1 MGSASIGT
9 GGGTRKTVARID
21 WAALDVATG
30 AAQAPKPDG
39 AFTAFEYASN
49 INRSLGTAREKLQ
62 EGVRRGTIERIRV
75 GFSSFYRLK
84 EDGR

>member
-21 WAALDVATG
+21 WSSLDEACG
-30 AAQAPKPDG
+30 AAQSKRPDG
-39 AFTAFEYASN
+39 AFTAYEYASN
-49 INRSLGTAREKLQ
+49 IGRSLETARRRLQ
-62 EGVRRGTIERIRV
+62 AGVRRGTIERIRS

-84 EDGR
+84 EDGK